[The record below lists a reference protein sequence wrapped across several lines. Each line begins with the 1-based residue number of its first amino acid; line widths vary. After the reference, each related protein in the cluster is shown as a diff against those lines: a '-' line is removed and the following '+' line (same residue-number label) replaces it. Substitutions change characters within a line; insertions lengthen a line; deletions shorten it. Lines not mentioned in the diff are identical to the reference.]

1 MFKTRLDN
9 RYEETRSSMGFN
21 VIGNEM
27 YVCAPRGCGYTC
39 QVHTPVDP
47 IHC

>member
-1 MFKTRLDN
+1 MFKTRLDD

-27 YVCAPRGCGYTC
+27 YICLCTARVR
-39 QVHTPVDP
+39 VHTPVDP